1 MGWVPRYSRMPIF
14 ESLSSSRAA
23 QGCADELPGETVRMC
38 RLSMIM
44 AFYGVGHV
52 LANRVPGLKA
62 AQEATT
68 VVWYC

>member
-1 MGWVPRYSRMPIF
+1 
-14 ESLSSSRAA
+14 
-23 QGCADELPGETVRMC
+23 VRVG

-62 AQEATT
+62 AQEAAT
-68 VVWYC
+68 VIRDCRFPQNPDQFQVHWNANIKYL